1 MIFKWGSSDDYPNER
16 FVTISEASD
25 MLGFKTRSKVLELI
39 RNGILSTYKLP
50 DTSRVR
56 VRKSELLQKG
66 QFKGFV
72 KS

>member
-50 DTSRVR
+50 DTTRVR
-56 VRKSELLQKG
+56 IRKSELLQKA
-66 QFKGFV
+66 QFKGSV

>member
-50 DTSRVR
+50 DTPRVR
-56 VRKSELLQKG
+56 IRKSELLQKAK
-66 QFKGFV
+66 FKGSV

>member
-16 FVTISEASD
+16 FVTISEASEI
-25 MLGFKTRSKVLELI
+25 LGFKTRSKVLELI

-50 DTSRVR
+50 DTPRVR
-56 VRKSELLQKG
+56 IRKSELLQKA
-66 QFKGFV
+66 QFKGSV

>member
-1 MIFKWGSSDDYPNER
+1 MIFKWGCSDDYPNER

-50 DTSRVR
+50 DTPRMR
-56 VRKSELLQKG
+56 IRKSELLQKAS
-66 QFKGFV
+66 FKGSV